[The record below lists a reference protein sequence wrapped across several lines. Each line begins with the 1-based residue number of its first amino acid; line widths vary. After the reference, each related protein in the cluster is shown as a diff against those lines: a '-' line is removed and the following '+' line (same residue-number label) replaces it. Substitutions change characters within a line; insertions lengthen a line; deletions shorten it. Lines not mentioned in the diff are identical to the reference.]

1 MDKEEVLMAALAGL
15 LHDVG
20 KFAQRAGEK
29 PGSDF
34 SKEDAGSHG
43 AHALLSQQFIADYVP
58 VHLRKGLSGV
68 LYHHRSDLHEKEL
81 KIIRKAD
88 HLAAG
93 ERRTGSDEQANP
105 KDARLIS
112 ILSNVSIA
120 EKPSARWIH
129 TLARLDVSEKSIYP
143 TQTEGGD
150 YAALWKEMT
159 EEINAWKQKQG
170 QDWETQSGEDYFVTL
185 LAVLQKYLWCIPSA
199 TPWQENEKDKPRRAW
214 PDVSLYDHCRLT
226 SAIAACLAYEAGLP
240 DEKAEAPVALLVR
253 GDFSGIQNFIYRISR
268 PDSETKHIAKRLRG
282 RSFYVQLLTE
292 VIVDWFLR
300 EIGLPPVCAVFVGGG
315 RFDMLVPLSAK
326 KRLSELQQRL
336 ETWLLQEFQGE
347 IGVLLAVEKAAPE
360 DFSDTRKLSERL
372 NQQLDGLKRK
382 KWQNHLAQENFFEP
396 TGEQWHVCKVCQL
409 TPLGE
414 SGVCAQCAQQENIGT
429 HLPHA
434 RYLAFCFQGQVEW
447 DKEKIIQ
454 FPRSP
459 FDMQVAII
467 CHDDDLRKILA
478 SKCRVVL
485 YSVNE
490 TKNFIQAG
498 VASSFRFL
506 ANTAPKALENLRVS
520 DEQTLSKGE
529 VLHFEAIAALSKGVN
544 RLGILKAD
552 VDRLGLVMSEGL
564 VDEDTK
570 AKDQLLRPTLSRVAS
585 LSRMLDVFF
594 AGVLN
599 RICRD
604 VFEDWQQ
611 QERQKEK
618 DKRNPYADKTD
629 GLFYVMYSGGD
640 DLFIVGP
647 WDQILVLALRIQQE
661 FRAFSAQNPN
671 ITLSAGYV
679 QVKPRYP
686 VQKFAELVDEVEKL
700 AKKDRN
706 HFAAFGEAMFWTE
719 ADIQDKGQD
728 QASFEWLLGQANAW
742 TESIESKDL
751 PSGLIYD
758 LGGLFRQH
766 HMKDG
771 KLRPTW
777 TPQLY
782 YTLARRLKPDM
793 REKYQENIFKV
804 IASRKTLVPISITSL
819 SIRERSE

>member
-1 MDKEEVLMAALAGL
+1 MDEKVLMAALAGL

-20 KFAQRAGEK
+20 KFAQRAGES
-29 PGSDF
+29 PRAGF
-34 SKEDAGSHG
+34 SKDDTGSHG
-43 AHALLSQQFIADYVP
+43 YHALHSQQFIADYVP
-58 VHLRKGLSGV
+58 THLRKGLSGV
-68 LYHHRSDLHEKEL
+68 LYHHRQDLREKD
-81 KIIRKAD
+81 IDIVRQAD

-93 ERRTGSDEQANP
+93 EHRTGSDQHASP
-105 KDARLIS
+105 KDARLIP
-112 ILSNVSIA
+112 ILTNVTLA
-120 EKPSARWIH
+120 EKSHAGWAH
-129 TLARLDVSEKSIYP
+129 TLTKLDVSEKSIYP
-143 TQTEGGD
+143 TQAESGD

-159 EEINAWKQKQG
+159 GEINAWKQKQG
-170 QDWETQSGEDYFVTL
+170 QGWETQNGEDYFITL

-199 TPWQENEKDKPRRAW
+199 TPWQESEKDKSRRAW

-226 SAIAACLAYEAGLP
+226 SAIAACLVYEESLP

-268 PDSETKHIAKRLRG
+268 PDADTKHIAKRLRG
-282 RSFYVQLLTE
+282 RSFYVQLLSE

-300 EIGLPPVCAVFVGGG
+300 ELGLPPVCAVFVGGG
-315 RFDMLVPLSAK
+315 RFDVLAPLSAEK
-326 KRLSELQQRL
+326 QLRELQQRL

-347 IGVLLAVEKAAPE
+347 IGVLLAVEKAASS
-360 DFSDTRKLSERL
+360 DFSDTRKISERL

-382 KWQNHLAQENFFEP
+382 KWQNHLAKENFFEP
-396 TGEQWHVCKVCQL
+396 AGEQWHVCKVCQL
-409 TPLGE
+409 TPLNE
-414 SGVCAQCAQQENIGT
+414 SDVCAQCLQQEDIGT

-434 RYLAFCFQGQVEW
+434 RYLAFCSQGEADW
-447 DKEKIIQ
+447 DREKVIQ
-454 FPRSP
+454 FPRNP
-459 FDMQVAII
+459 FGMQVAII
-467 CHDDDLRKILA
+467 CRDDDLGKILA
-478 SKCRVVL
+478 SKCRVAL
-485 YSVNE
+485 YSINE
-490 TKNFIQAG
+490 TTGFIQPG

-506 ANTAPKALENLRVS
+506 ANTAPKALEKLHFP
-520 DEQTLSKGE
+520 DEQAVDKGE
-529 VLHFEAIAALSKGVN
+529 VLHFEAIAGLSKGAK

-564 VDEDTK
+564 VEEDTK

-585 LSRMLDVFF
+585 LSRTLDMFF

-604 VFEDWQQ
+604 VFNDWQQ

-618 DKRNPYADKTD
+618 DKQNPYVNKTD

-647 WDQILVLALRIQQE
+647 WDQVLMLALRIQQE
-661 FRAFSAQNPN
+661 FRAFSGQNPN
-671 ITLSAGYV
+671 LTLSAGYV

-686 VQKFAELVDEVEKL
+686 VQKFANLVDDAEKL
-700 AKKDRN
+700 AKKERN
-706 HFAAFGEAMFWTE
+706 QFAAFGTAMFWAE
-719 ADIQDKGQD
+719 ADAKKAGQHE
-728 QASFEWLLGQANAW
+728 ASFEWLLEQANTW
-742 TESIESKDL
+742 TESIEKKDL

-766 HMKDG
+766 RMKDG
-771 KLRPTW
+771 KLCPTW

-782 YTLARRLKPDM
+782 YTLARRLKPEM
-793 REKYQENIFKV
+793 REKHQENIFK
-804 IASRKTLVPISITSL
+804 IITSRKTLVPVSITSL